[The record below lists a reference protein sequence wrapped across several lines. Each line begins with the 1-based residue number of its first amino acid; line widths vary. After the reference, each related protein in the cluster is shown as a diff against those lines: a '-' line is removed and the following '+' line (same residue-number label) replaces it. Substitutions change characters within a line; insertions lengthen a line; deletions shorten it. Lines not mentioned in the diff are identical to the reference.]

1 MESRSTTCIVPPQTG
16 QFQSME
22 ECGRSAAGDGLCR
35 YVFCRTLEQA
45 EAERQKRGA
54 LPVGEESEVA
64 DTHEARWQQVEQETA
79 QELLDIQSHEPLLVA
94 MGGVSP
100 LECDVALGES
110 DQPAVG
116 DGDAMGV
123 GAQIAQHM
131 FRPTERPL
139 GVDDPV
145 MAEQYPQPCCKGT
158 RLGQGQEVAV
168 ELDHA
173 SMEGAAKS
181 GNELTAEDTAE
192 HADGQKKG
200 APGGDPAGVIRRQTT
215 GGQYAVDMGM
225 KLQALVPAV
234 EHAEERSRPPD
245 AGDRSDL
252 QQGLGAGMKEQVVNQ
267 PLVLQGERASSRGK
281 VKTACT

>member
-1 MESRSTTCIVPPQTG
+1 MSL
-16 QFQSME
+16 F
-22 ECGRSAAGDGLCR
+22 
-35 YVFCRTLEQA
+35 
-45 EAERQKRGA
+45 
-54 LPVGEESEVA
+54 
-64 DTHEARWQQVEQETA
+64 
-79 QELLDIQSHEPLLVA
+79 LVA

-100 LECDVALGES
+100 LEGDVALGES

-131 FRPTERPL
+131 FRSSEGPL

-145 MAEQYPQPCCKGT
+145 MAEQYPQPCCEGT

-181 GNELTAEDTAE
+181 GDELAAEDTAE
-192 HADGQKKG
+192 HADRQKEG

-225 KLQALVPAV
+225 KLQALIPAV
-234 EHAEERSRPPD
+234 EHAEEAYLGPKMPRI
-245 AGDRSDL
+245 ASDL

-267 PLVLQGERASSRGK
+267 PLVLQCERG
-281 VKTACT
+281 

>member
-1 MESRSTTCIVPPQTG
+1 
-16 QFQSME
+16 
-22 ECGRSAAGDGLCR
+22 
-35 YVFCRTLEQA
+35 
-45 EAERQKRGA
+45 
-54 LPVGEESEVA
+54 
-64 DTHEARWQQVEQETA
+64 
-79 QELLDIQSHEPLLVA
+79 

-100 LECDVALGES
+100 LEGDVALGES

-131 FRPTERPL
+131 FRPSEGPL

-168 ELDHA
+168 E
-173 SMEGAAKS
+173 MECAFAESSLQGS
-181 GNELTAEDTAE
+181 DELAAEDTAE
-192 HADGQKKG
+192 HADGQEEG

-225 KLQALVPAV
+225 KLQALIPAV
-234 EHAEERSRPPD
+234 EHAEEAYLGSKVPGI
-245 AGDRSDL
+245 AGDL
-252 QQGLGAGMKEQVVNQ
+252 QQSFGAGVKQQVVDQ
-267 PLVLQGERASSRGK
+267 SLVLQCERSKFPRECEDDMDIVGGQQFPFPRLEPAQADVALAARAMAVSARVVRDGSMSAVRGLIAMS
-281 VKTACT
+281 TQRGGAAARDG